1 MKTAFGYFQ
10 YFSLF
15 FLSIS
20 IFWNYIL
27 KNCKLRFIF
36 PNSLSSCILG
46 LLATKILIR
55 SVLCLALF
63 NFLWNHFVAAISYW
77 LANLISIQISTNTVQ
92 SLGLIVVI
100 TLLNF
105 TRIIL
110 AITIHLG
117 GILIRKIMLRY
128 IQK

>member
-10 YFSLF
+10 YFLLC

-46 LLATKILIR
+46 LPATKILIR
-55 SVLCLALF
+55 SVLF
-63 NFLWNHFVAAISYW
+63 SFLCNHFVATISYW
-77 LANLISIQISTNTVQ
+77 SANLISIQISTNTMQ
-92 SLGLIVVI
+92 SLGLLVVI
-100 TLLNF
+100 NLLNF
-105 TRIIL
+105 TSIIL